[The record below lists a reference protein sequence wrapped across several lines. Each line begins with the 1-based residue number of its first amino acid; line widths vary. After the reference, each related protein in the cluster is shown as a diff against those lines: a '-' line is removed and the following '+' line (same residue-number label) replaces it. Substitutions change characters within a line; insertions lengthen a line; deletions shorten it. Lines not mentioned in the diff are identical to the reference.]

1 MAQAMDDQAL
11 RTVMRVFP
19 QGVVVVTAAPPDGEE
34 RGITVSS
41 FISVSLK
48 PPLVLICIAK
58 DAQAYKAI
66 DQANVFAVNILAED
80 QGAISD
86 HFAKPNLTSE
96 EQFAGAEHEK
106 RAGRPSLIGGCLG
119 YLDCK
124 VVHRLQ
130 QADHTLFVG
139 EVQEGS
145 VLKEGRPLVFYS
157 RGYWGLGS
165 DVYKR

>member
-1 MAQAMDDQAL
+1 MAQAMEGEAL

-19 QGVVVVTAAPPDGEE
+19 QGVVVVTAAPPAGEQ

-41 FISVSLK
+41 FMSVSLK
-48 PPLVLICIAK
+48 PSLVLICILKEAS
-58 DAQAYKAI
+58 AHEAI
-66 DQANVFAVNILAED
+66 DQANAFAVNILGED

-96 EQFAGAEHEK
+96 EQFGEIEYEDRGSA
-106 RAGRPSLIGGCLG
+106 PSLIKGCLG

-124 VVHRLQ
+124 VVDRVE

-139 EVQEGS
+139 EVQDGK
-145 VLKEGRPLVFYS
+145 VLREGRPLVFYS
-157 RGYWGLGS
+157 RGYWGLGKE
-165 DVYKR
+165 VHKR